1 VRCFFPPIRLLQK
14 AADDYEEAGNE
25 IMLMDDEVVPFL
37 VGEVFMHLPREEVE
51 ERLQKSE

>member
-1 VRCFFPPIRLLQK
+1 MRCFFPPIRLLQK